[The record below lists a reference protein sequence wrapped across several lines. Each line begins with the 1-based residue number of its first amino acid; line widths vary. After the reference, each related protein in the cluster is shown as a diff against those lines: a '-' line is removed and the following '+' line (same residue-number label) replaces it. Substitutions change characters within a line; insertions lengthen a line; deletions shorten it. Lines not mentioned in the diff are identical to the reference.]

1 MIAVP
6 RDPSRVREAKPYGP
20 ALDCSLAAVKT
31 TLGSTRRM
39 SLARKGT
46 FLLGLDSAMIL
57 LVYRADLCYSSR
69 AYPDESGLEPSA
81 MLHSIRELCRFRV
94 LATDGKVGRA
104 EDFYLTDPGCAVRF
118 VVVQTGRLFPGQ
130 RVLVPTDYLG
140 VPNGGAR
147 VLPIALTKRELER
160 CATSS
165 TLEPVHRQQ
174 ELLIE
179 DSYGGAARRRGGGP
193 LASVHGV
200 VSRQALEIAA
210 AAKAGPEGEPSEKE
224 TPRLRSAQEVIG
236 YQLEALDGPL
246 GAVEDFLVDD
256 QSWAVQ
262 YMVVDSKDWRSPNPR
277 VLLAPN
283 WIQHVSWAESRVHVL
298 LTREKIRGGQRYE
311 PGSHSPSEN
320 PKPFLWP

>member
-1 MIAVP
+1 
-6 RDPSRVREAKPYGP
+6 
-20 ALDCSLAAVKT
+20 
-31 TLGSTRRM
+31 
-39 SLARKGT
+39 
-46 FLLGLDSAMIL
+46 
-57 LVYRADLCYSSR
+57 
-69 AYPDESGLEPSA
+69 
-81 MLHSIRELCRFRV
+81 MLHSIRELCRFRM

-140 VPNGGAR
+140 VPNGTER

-165 TLEPVHRQQ
+165 TLEPVSRQQ

-179 DSYGGAARRRGGGP
+179 ERYGGVARRTGGGP
-193 LASVHGV
+193 VAPVHGV
-200 VSRQALEIAA
+200 VSHQALEIAF
-210 AAKAGPEGEPSEKE
+210 AAKTAPSAESSPEQEA
-224 TPRLRSAQEVIG
+224 PRLRSAQEVIG
-236 YQLEALDGPL
+236 YQIEALDGPL

-298 LTREKIRGGQRYE
+298 LTRKKIKSGQRYE
-311 PGSHSPSEN
+311 PGSHSPSES

>member
-1 MIAVP
+1 
-6 RDPSRVREAKPYGP
+6 
-20 ALDCSLAAVKT
+20 
-31 TLGSTRRM
+31 
-39 SLARKGT
+39 
-46 FLLGLDSAMIL
+46 
-57 LVYRADLCYSSR
+57 
-69 AYPDESGLEPSA
+69 

-104 EDFYLTDPGCAVRF
+104 EDFYLTDPGFAVRF

-130 RVLVPTDYLG
+130 RVLVPADYLG
-140 VPNGGAR
+140 IPNGTAR
-147 VLPIALTKRELER
+147 VMPIALTKRELDR

-165 TLEPVHRQQ
+165 TLEPVSRQQ

-179 DSYGGAARRRGGGP
+179 DSYGGAARRKGGGP

-200 VSRQALEIAA
+200 VSHQALEIAF
-210 AAKAGPEGEPSEKE
+210 AAKAEPAAEPAAAPSSEQE
-224 TPRLRSAQEVIG
+224 APRLRSAQEVIG

-246 GAVEDFLVDD
+246 GSVEDFLVDD

-298 LTREKIRGGQRYE
+298 LNRKKIKGDQRYE
-311 PGSHSPSEN
+311 PGSHSPSES

>member
-1 MIAVP
+1 
-6 RDPSRVREAKPYGP
+6 
-20 ALDCSLAAVKT
+20 
-31 TLGSTRRM
+31 
-39 SLARKGT
+39 
-46 FLLGLDSAMIL
+46 
-57 LVYRADLCYSSR
+57 
-69 AYPDESGLEPSA
+69 

-104 EDFYLTDPGCAVRF
+104 GDFYLTDPGYAVRF
-118 VVVQTGRLFPGQ
+118 VLVQTGRLFPGQ

-140 VPNGGAR
+140 VPNGATR
-147 VLPIALTKRELER
+147 VLPITLTKRELER
-160 CATSS
+160 CAMSS
-165 TLEPVHRQQ
+165 TLELVSRQQ

-179 DSYGGAARRRGGGP
+179 DRYGGAARRRGGGP

-210 AAKAGPEGEPSEKE
+210 AAKAEPGEEPSSGQE

-246 GAVEDFLVDD
+246 GVVEDFLVDD
-256 QSWAVQ
+256 QSWTVR

-298 LTREKIRGGQRYE
+298 LTREKIKGGQRYE
-311 PGSHSPSEN
+311 PGSHSPSES
-320 PKPFLWP
+320 PKPFIWP